1 MCVNRLGIP
10 VDNKKS
16 NTMLLQEIRLKYDR
30 KIYSESIEMD
40 IPRKQ

>member
-10 VDNKKS
+10 VDKKS

-30 KIYSESIEMD
+30 KIYSESMEMD